1 MATIYICTS
10 GEYSDYG
17 INAVFDK
24 KELAEEFCSRYG
36 GYHRRWELNPKGKE
50 LRLGYRVYVV
60 TMNKD
65 GDTVEARET
74 NFFADET
81 TWGIRHDG
89 LMYLTC
95 WAKSDQHAVKIAN
108 EHRVQ
113 MIANNE
119 WKPGTYFPKK

>member
-17 INAVFDK
+17 IRAVFDK
-24 KELAEEFCSRYG
+24 KELAEEFCSRY
-36 GYHRRWELNPKGKE
+36 RRTIEEWELNPKGKE
-50 LRLGYRVYVV
+50 LRLGYQVYVV

-65 GDTVEARET
+65 GDTLEARET
-74 NFFADET
+74 DFFADET
-81 TWGIRHDG
+81 TWEIRRDG